1 MRATDFIRNL
11 LDLVDNLDGKDD
23 EKLDF
28 ADEVSSDCGCSDEC
42 DCPDC
47 QSNKLANSPD
57 TLVASVNMVTKD
69 AGGGVNGPKHPSDL
83 RADSFS
89 MYPNFQAKP

>member
-1 MRATDFIRNL
+1 MRATDFIRDL
-11 LDLVDNLDGKDD
+11 LDLIDNLDGK
-23 EKLDF
+23 EEQQTDF
-28 ADEVSSDCGCSDEC
+28 ADEVSGDCGCGDDC

-47 QSNKLANSPD
+47 QSQLANSPD
-57 TLVASVNMVTKD
+57 TVFATVDMITKD

>member
-1 MRATDFIRNL
+1 MRAIEFIRGL
-11 LDLVDNLDGKDD
+11 LDLMDNFDSKDTNT
-23 EKLDF
+23 LDF
-28 ADEVSSDCGCSDEC
+28 ADEVSTDCGCDSDC
-42 DCPDC
+42 DCPNC
-47 QSNKLANSPD
+47 QSKLANSPA
-57 TLVASVNMVTKD
+57 TLVATVDMVTKD

>member
-1 MRATDFIRNL
+1 MRATEILRNL
-11 LDLVDNLDGKDD
+11 LDLIDNLDGQD
-23 EKLDF
+23 ENKSYF
-28 ADEVSSDCGCSDEC
+28 ADEVSSDCGCGDDC

-47 QSNKLANSPD
+47 QSKLANSPD